1 MTIRKQLARSNIAM
15 LVIPLLTAAV
25 LALLGI
31 FVSLAINVC
40 DKRTLA
46 AK

>member
-1 MTIRKQLARSNIAM
+1 MKKAWIRFG
-15 LVIPLLTAAV
+15 V
-25 LALLGI
+25 LAALGI
-31 FVSLAINVC
+31 LVSLAINVC